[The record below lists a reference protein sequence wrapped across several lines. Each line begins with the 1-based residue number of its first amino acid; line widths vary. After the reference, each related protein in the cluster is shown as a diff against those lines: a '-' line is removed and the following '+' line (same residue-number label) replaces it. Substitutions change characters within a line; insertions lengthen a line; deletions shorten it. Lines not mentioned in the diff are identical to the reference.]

1 MCGVSLLLLA
11 VSALAL
17 KLSGRNDLVW
27 GVVSGFLVSL
37 LNIASAF
44 FSLKWA
50 FAKSHTTFFV
60 VVFGGMGFRI
70 VVIIV
75 SLFVVAKMT
84 QIPLG
89 AFVASLIGFYL
100 VLQVMEIRFIQK
112 NLVGRKA
119 AA

>member
-1 MCGVSLLLLA
+1 MSLLLLA
-11 VSALAL
+11 ASALAL
-17 KLSGRNDLVW
+17 KLSGREDLLW

-50 FAKSHTTFFV
+50 FTRSHTAFFA
-60 VVFGGMGFRI
+60 VVFGGMGFRL

-75 SLFVVAKMT
+75 SLIVIAKMT

-100 VLQVMEIRFIQK
+100 VLQAMEIRFIQK
-112 NLVGRKA
+112 NIVGRKA